1 LRALFA
7 ILQDSRQEFFH
18 KKFRS
23 ISGTKNPSDLHD
35 SQQDRRAGLIDGIIG
50 IFNGLD
56 FPFLSHI
63 SLC

>member
-1 LRALFA
+1 MRALFA

-23 ISGTKNPSDLHD
+23 ISGTKKPSDLHD
-35 SQQDRRAGLIDGIIG
+35 SHQDQREGLIDGIIG

-56 FPFLSHI
+56 FPFLSEI
-63 SLC
+63 PLC